1 MEAVI
6 YDNSG
11 KATALPT
18 LLRWDFSHG
27 FCSPCD
33 SFEATFLYDPPL
45 LNALKAACRFRAVHE
60 GGTVFFGV
68 VDEFEAGADGTGCVC
83 VLRGRGMQ
91 ALLLDSQA
99 ESAEYYGADAAY
111 ILKRHVTPFGITDVD
126 VGALGGKKASL
137 SVSSGESHWSVLSRF
152 AEFCLGVI
160 PRFTPEGRLLLDGEH
175 SGRSFTVTAATP
187 VTAQVFAQD
196 RYGVI
201 SEAIVKNRALGTS
214 LTVRNEGFLAMGG
227 KCVRVVNVPRKT
239 GFDAMR
245 HTGAYQIGKSKGDLI
260 RCRLTLPALFA
271 AFPGDRAVLE
281 STPLG
286 VTGEFYVSASRCF
299 AAGASAGTVLDL
311 RQA

>member
-1 MEAVI
+1 MEAFI
-6 YDNSG
+6 YDYAG
-11 KATALPT
+11 RVWALPT

-33 SFEATFLYDPPL
+33 SFEARFLYEPSL
-45 LNALKAACRFRAVHE
+45 LARLKAAFRFRAVHA
-60 GGTVFFGV
+60 GKTVFFGV
-68 VDEFEAGADGTGCVC
+68 VDEFEASADEGGCVC
-83 VLRGRGMQ
+83 ALRGRGMQ

-111 ILKRHVTPFGITDVD
+111 ILSRHAAPLGLGEVD
-126 VGALGGKKASL
+126 AGALGDRRADL
-137 SVSSGESHWSVLSRF
+137 AVSSGESHWSVLSRF
-152 AEFCLGVI
+152 AEFCLGVT
-160 PRFTPEGRLLLDGEH
+160 PRFTPGGTLVLDGAR
-175 SGRSFTVTAATP
+175 SGNSLTVTAATP

-214 LTVRNEGFLAMGG
+214 LTVQNEDFLAMGG
-227 KCVRVVNVPRKT
+227 KRVRVVNVPRRT

-245 HTGAYQIGKSKGDLI
+245 HTGAYQIEKSKAGFI

-271 AFPGDRAVLE
+271 AFPGDRALLQ

-299 AAGASAGTVLDL
+299 ANGTSAGTVLDL